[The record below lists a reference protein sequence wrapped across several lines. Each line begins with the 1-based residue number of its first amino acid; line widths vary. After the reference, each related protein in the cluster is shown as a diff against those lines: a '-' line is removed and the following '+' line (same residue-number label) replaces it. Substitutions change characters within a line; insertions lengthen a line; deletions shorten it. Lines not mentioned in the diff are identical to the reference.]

1 MYSKNTTIVLFLIF
15 LAIGITGV
23 VLEQYDFEYRSLLY
37 NIGEILKIGFL
48 FAFSILAIRGISN
61 NSKDQIIKSILPS
74 ILIAITISVLSSVV
88 LGLVYY
94 IGMKD
99 YFENVCFGLITSLM
113 IFGKIIPGYY
123 DYALLFIPYWLVY
136 LALLS
141 CVIMFVRKKR
151 IKHFPMLGYISINF
165 NFFCK

>member
-1 MYSKNTTIVLFLIF
+1 M
-15 LAIGITGV
+15 
-23 VLEQYDFEYRSLLY
+23 
-37 NIGEILKIGFL
+37 
-48 FAFSILAIRGISN
+48 
-61 NSKDQIIKSILPS
+61 
-74 ILIAITISVLSSVV
+74 

-94 IGMKD
+94 RDMKEF
-99 YFENVCFGLITSLM
+99 FEDVCFGLITSLM

-151 IKHFPMLGYISINF
+151 IKHFPMLGYISI
-165 NFFCK
+165 FFIVGIPFFFLHKAISESIAQAIATGIMMSM